1 MGHRKIS
8 KEKTLTTIGMNII
21 VGRKP
26 VLEALNAGVLI
37 EKIYILRGVHG
48 DPIDA
53 IRQLARKRN
62 IFCAETDRSPFERLS
77 RDTNSQGVVAIA
89 GIKEYAD
96 VDELLAISS
105 SKGEKAFLLIFDEI
119 EDPHNVGALIRSAV
133 CLGAHGGIVPKH
145 HASPVNET
153 VAKTSAGASALF
165 PLAKV
170 TNIVATIEDL
180 KKRGVW
186 IIGTDTESP
195 KSFTEVD
202 YTMPIAIV
210 VGNEGRGIRRL
221 VREKC
226 DFVVSIP
233 MTGSFDSLNVSVA
246 GGLMMYEVFRRRK
259 RT

>member
-1 MGHRKIS
+1 
-8 KEKTLTTIGMNII
+8 MNII

-26 VLEALNAGVLI
+26 VIEALNAGTLI
-37 EKIYILRGVHG
+37 EKIYLLRGVHG

-53 IRQLARKRN
+53 IRQLARQKN
-62 IFCAETDRSPFERLS
+62 ILCAESERPAFEKLS
-77 RDTNSQGVVAIA
+77 RDANTQGVLAIV
-89 GIKEYAD
+89 GIKEYTD
-96 VDELLAISS
+96 IDELLSIST

-119 EDPHNVGALIRSAV
+119 EDPHNLGALIRTAV

-165 PLAKV
+165 PIAKV
-170 TNIVATIEDL
+170 TNIVATIQEL
-180 KKRGVW
+180 KERGVW
-186 IIGTDTESP
+186 IVGTDAESS

-210 VGNEGRGIRRL
+210 VGNEGKGIRRL
-221 VREKC
+221 VKEKC

-233 MTGSFDSLNVSVA
+233 MMRSFDSLNVSVA
-246 GGLMMYEVFRRRK
+246 GGLMMYEVFRK
-259 RT
+259 RNKK